1 MKLSQAGI
9 GITRLENLDE
19 MFPAQDI
26 LMQTGQLVQ
35 YGAGIFGYNNIPLLV
50 KQNIESIVKDVLNKY
65 GCIEVELPTLQP
77 EGIWQESGRWN
88 KYIEDGTM
96 LTVKTA
102 KGNFGL
108 APTAE
113 EAVVEFAKKKVKSY
127 KDLPVTFYQIG
138 EKYRNEIRNRG
149 YLLRGKSFPM
159 MDAYSF
165 NLDENDLINSYE
177 NIKQAYLEIFR
188 ILGLDAVPVVAD
200 NGSIGGS
207 KSEEFMILSELGEDT
222 VLYDK
227 VSGRFMNSEILER
240 DDYAQYLKSEYG
252 IENVSDLEE
261 RKALELGHIFQLGS
275 KYSESMNATY
285 TDNNG
290 KEIPFMMGCYG
301 IGITRLI
308 VMAYE
313 HNLLRDKNNNPVGFS
328 LPIQV
333 APYIVQIIAKPD
345 NPEKV
350 AKATELY
357 NTLSSKRIPVI
368 LDDRENA
375 TLGSK
380 IKDCKTHGT
389 PYMVVLGDKVE
400 AGKVELEKVSTG
412 EKLILSEEE
421 LISKLEEL
429 NKHRLY
435 KEYDK
440 VKDLF

>member
-9 GITRLENLDE
+9 GVTRLENLDE

-35 YGAGIFGYNNIPLLV
+35 YSAGIFGYNNIPLLV
-50 KQNIESIVKDVLNKY
+50 KQNIENIVKDILNQY
-65 GCIEVELPTLQP
+65 GCIEVQLPTLQP
-77 EGIWQESGRWN
+77 ESIWQLSGRWN

-96 LTVKTA
+96 LTVNTS

-127 KDLPVTFYQIG
+127 KDMPVIFYQIG

-149 YLLRGKSFPM
+149 YILRGKTFPM

-165 NLDENDLINSYE
+165 DLDESGLRESYDR
-177 NIKQAYLEIFR
+177 IKEAYNEIFKV
-188 ILGLDAVPVVAD
+188 LGLDAVPVVAD
-200 NGSIGGS
+200 NGAIGGS
-207 KSEEFMILSELGEDT
+207 KSEEYMVLSNFGEDT

-227 VSGRFMNSEILER
+227 QSGRFMNSEILEKENYE
-240 DDYAQYLKSEYG
+240 DYLKNEYG
-252 IENVSDLEE
+252 IENVSGLEE

-275 KYSESMNATY
+275 KYSETMNATY
-285 TDNNG
+285 TDNTG
-290 KEIPFMMGCYG
+290 KEVPFVMGCYG

-308 VMAYE
+308 AMSYE
-313 HNLLRDKNNNPVGFS
+313 SNLLLDKNNKPVGFS
-328 LPIQV
+328 LPLQI
-333 APYIVQIIAKPD
+333 APYLVQIIAKQD

-350 AKATELY
+350 TKAEELY
-357 NTLSSKRIPVI
+357 TQLSNHHIPVI
-368 LDDRENA
+368 FDDRDNV

-380 IKDCKTHGT
+380 IKDCKTLGT
-389 PYMVVLGDKVE
+389 PYMIVLGDKVE
-400 AGKVELEKVSTG
+400 SGYVEIEKLSTG
-412 EKLILSEEE
+412 EKITISEQE

-429 NKHRLY
+429 NKNRLY

-440 VKDLF
+440 VRDLF

>member
-9 GITRLENLDE
+9 GSSRLENLDKE
-19 MFPAQDI
+19 FPAQDI
-26 LMQTGQLVQ
+26 LLQTGQLVQ

-50 KQNIESIVKDVLNKY
+50 KQNIENIVKDVLNKY
-65 GCIEVELPTLQP
+65 GLIEVELPTLQP
-77 EGIWQESGRWN
+77 ESIWQESGRWS

-96 LTVKTA
+96 LTVETS

-113 EAVVEFAKKKVKSY
+113 EAVVEFAKRKVKSY

-165 NLDENDLINSYE
+165 NLDEQDLINTYD
-177 NIKQAYLEIFR
+177 NIKKAYLEIFE
-188 ILGLDAVPVVAD
+188 ILGLEAVPVVAD
-200 NGSIGGS
+200 NGAIGGK

-227 VSGRFMNSEILER
+227 KSGKFMNSEILER
-240 DDYAQYLKSEYG
+240 EDYEEYLKSEYG
-252 IENVSDLEE
+252 IECVSDLEE
-261 RKALELGHIFQLGS
+261 RKALELGHIFQLGL

-285 TDNNG
+285 TDKNG

-308 VMAYE
+308 VMSYE
-313 HNLLRDKNNNPVGFS
+313 QNLLYDKNNNPAGFS
-328 LPIQV
+328 LPIQI
-333 APYIVQIIAKPD
+333 APYIVQIIGKSD
-345 NPEKV
+345 NVEKV
-350 AKATELY
+350 KKAKELY
-357 NTLSSKRIPVI
+357 EILSNKKIPAI
-368 LDDRENA
+368 LDDRMNV
-375 TLGSK
+375 TLGSM
-380 IKDCKTHGT
+380 IKDCKTQGT

-400 AGKVELEKVSTG
+400 DGKVELEKTLTG
-412 EKLILSEEE
+412 EKIVITEEE
-421 LISKLEEL
+421 LIEKLEEL
-429 NKHRLY
+429 NKRRLY

-440 VKDLF
+440 IKDLF

>member
-9 GITRLENLDE
+9 GATRLENLDKE
-19 MFPAQDI
+19 FPAQDI

-35 YGAGIFGYNNIPLLV
+35 YGAGIFGYNNIPLKL
-50 KQNIESIVKDVLNKY
+50 KQNIEVIVKEILNRY
-65 GCIEVELPTLQP
+65 GCVEVELPTLQP
-77 EGIWQESGRWN
+77 EAIWRLSGRWD

-96 LTVKTA
+96 LTVQTQ

-127 KDLPVTFYQIG
+127 KDLPVVFYQIG

-165 NLDENDLINSYE
+165 NPDEEDLIKSYE

-188 ILGLDAVPVVAD
+188 ILGLNAVPVVAD
-200 NGSIGGS
+200 NGAIGGN
-207 KSEEFMILSELGEDT
+207 KSEEFMILSDLGEDT

-227 VSGRFMNSEILER
+227 NSGRFMNAEILER
-240 DDYAQYLKSEYG
+240 EDYAEYLKSEYG
-252 IENVSDLEE
+252 IENVADLEQ
-261 RKALELGHIFQLGS
+261 RKALELGHIFQLGL
-275 KYSESMNATY
+275 KYSESMGATF

-290 KEIPFMMGCYG
+290 KEMPFWMGCYG

-313 HNLLRDKNNNPVGFS
+313 QNLVYDKNNNPAGFS

-333 APYIVQIIAKPD
+333 APYLVQIIAKPD
-345 NPEKV
+345 NAEKV
-350 AKATELY
+350 AKAEELY
-357 NTLSSKRIPVI
+357 KTLSEKRIPVI
-368 LDDRENA
+368 LDDRENV

-380 IKDCKTHGT
+380 IKDCKTQGT

-400 AGKVELEKVSTG
+400 SGMVELEKTATG
-412 EKLILSEEE
+412 EKIVISEAEFIE
-421 LISKLEEL
+421 KLEEL
-429 NKHRLY
+429 NKNRLY
-435 KEYDK
+435 KDYDK

>member
-9 GITRLENLDE
+9 GSTRLENLDKE
-19 MFPAQDI
+19 FPAQAI

-50 KQNIESIVKDVLNKY
+50 KQNIENIVKDVLNKY
-65 GCIEVELPTLQP
+65 GLIEIELPTLQP
-77 EGIWQESGRWN
+77 EAIWQESGRWS

-96 LTVKTA
+96 LTVETS

-165 NLDENDLINSYE
+165 NLDENDLIKSYD
-177 NIKQAYLEIFR
+177 NIKKAYLEIFN

-200 NGSIGGS
+200 NGAIGGK
-207 KSEEFMILSELGEDT
+207 KSEEFMILSDLGEDT
-222 VLYDK
+222 ILYDK
-227 VSGRFMNSEILER
+227 KSGKFMNSEILER
-240 DDYAQYLKSEYG
+240 EDYTEYLKNEYG

-261 RKALELGHIFQLGS
+261 RKALELGHIFQLGL
-275 KYSESMNATY
+275 KYSETMNATY
-285 TDNNG
+285 TDKNG
-290 KEIPFMMGCYG
+290 NEVPFMMGCYG

-308 VMAYE
+308 VMSYE
-313 HNLLRDKNNNPVGFS
+313 KNLIYDKNGNPAGFS
-328 LPIQV
+328 LPIQI
-333 APYIVQIIAKPD
+333 APYLVQIIAKPD
-345 NPEKV
+345 NKEKV
-350 AKATELY
+350 AKAEEIY
-357 NTLSSKRIPVI
+357 KILSNKRIPAI
-368 LDDRENA
+368 LDDRDNI

-380 IKDCKTHGT
+380 IKDCKTQGT
-389 PYMVVLGDKVE
+389 PYLVVLGDKTE
-400 AGKVELEKVSTG
+400 TGKIELEKTNTG
-412 EKLILSEEE
+412 EKLVVSEDNFFNMFE
-421 LISKLEEL
+421 SL
-429 NKHRLY
+429 NNNRLY
-435 KEYDK
+435 KDYDNI
-440 VKDLF
+440 KDLF